1 METSILRSIKGLLG
15 PDSDYTVFDPDLIIF
30 INSALSTLTQVGVGP
45 KTGFRIEG
53 EGEEWEDFLGDAEN
67 LDMVKNYVF
76 MKVKILFDP
85 PANSY
90 LVTAYK
96 ESCEEIENRLKIAT
110 EFEKYT

>member
-1 METSILRSIKGLLG
+1 MNESILNSIKALLG

-30 INSALSTLTQVGVGP
+30 INSAISTLTQVGVGP

-96 ESCEEIENRLKIAT
+96 EACEEIENRLKIAT
-110 EFEKYT
+110 EFENNV